1 MRLED
6 HLTVSADPQ
15 RVWDHLQDVAQL
27 VPCMPG
33 AELVDTIDERSW
45 RGRMKVKLGPVALTF
60 EGVVELAD
68 VDHEARRMLLRGSG
82 KDHKGKGAASADVEV
97 QVGAVEGGAAVSV
110 VQELKIQGQI
120 AQFGRG
126 MMQDISAQMTGQ
138 FATCL
143 EAALQANA
151 SEAVSTTDG
160 SLVEAGGVAGGD
172 AATAVREPQPVS
184 VPVQGFRLLL
194 RSLTRAL
201 GRGLRRLLGRR

>member
-1 MRLED
+1 MRLEN
-6 HLTVSADPQ
+6 HFTVSADPQ
-15 RVWDHLQDVAQL
+15 RVWDHLQDVEQL

-45 RGRMKVKLGPVALTF
+45 RGRLKVKLGPVALTF

-68 VDHEARRMLLRGSG
+68 ADHDARRMRLRGSG

-97 QVGAVEGGAAVSV
+97 QVSAVEGGTAVAV

-126 MMQDISAQMTGQ
+126 MMQDISAQMTQQ

-143 EAALQANA
+143 EAALQADA
-151 SEAVSTTDG
+151 PEAVSAMDG
-160 SLVEAGGVAGGD
+160 SLVGAGGVTGGG
-172 AATAVREPQPVS
+172 AVTTVREPQSVA

-194 RSLTRAL
+194 GTLARAV
-201 GRGLRRLLGRR
+201 GRGLRRLFGRR